1 MTPEEYFSG
10 LIQSGTEY
18 HEAMKA
24 TQMYFPHWSPAPSQ
38 PYNATAPQPVGYQ
51 QVQQPGQSYIQHS
64 TPVAQQY
71 QQPIQYISKAPEK
84 TFYAPLITLGLV
96 FLLMFTPFL
105 TFQHDELSNSEEEE
119 ACEFIYAIFQSGV
132 SGDDPDIDDLDKVNC
147 PMNGFSS
154 TFYSIETIADL
165 DTDQFAD
172 DTSGSDSGEGSD
184 PGDEEDVESEVAMF
198 GISLIMLFLAPII
211 YLLLSI
217 LALVS
222 VGLKK
227 YPTLV
232 GALQL
237 IYVIL
242 FLIFSSMGVIGDG
255 DFELSAGGNF
265 AGIGMY
271 LIGFASIGYFIRK

>member
-18 HEAMKA
+18 HEAMRA
-24 TQMYFPHWSPAPSQ
+24 TRMYFPHWNPASAQPQYPVTGVQTSP
-38 PYNATAPQPVGYQ
+38 YQ
-51 QVQQPGQSYIQHS
+51 QGQQPAQSYIQQS
-64 TPVAQQY
+64 QPVAQYY
-71 QQPIQYISKAPEK
+71 QQPTQYISKKPER

-96 FLLMFTPFL
+96 VLLMFTPFL

-119 ACEFIYAIFQSGV
+119 VCELLYSSIQYGA
-132 SGDDPDIDDLDKVNC
+132 SGDDFEIDDLDTVNC

-165 DTDQFAD
+165 DTDQFTD
-172 DTSGSDSGEGSD
+172 DTSGSDSDGEG
-184 PGDEEDVESEVAMF
+184 DVESEEAMF

-242 FLIFSSMGVIGDG
+242 FLVFSSMGVIGDG

>member
-38 PYNATAPQPVGYQ
+38 PYGATAPQPVGYQ

-64 TPVAQQY
+64 TPVTQQY

-132 SGDDPDIDDLDKVNC
+132 SGDDSDIDDLDKVNC

-172 DTSGSDSGEGSD
+172 DTSGSDPDE
-184 PGDEEDVESEVAMF
+184 EEDVESEVAMF
-198 GISLIMLFLAPII
+198 GIALIMLFLAPII

>member
-38 PYNATAPQPVGYQ
+38 PYGATAPQPVGYQ

-132 SGDDPDIDDLDKVNC
+132 SGDDSDIDDLDKVNC

-172 DTSGSDSGEGSD
+172 DTSGSDPAE
-184 PGDEEDVESEVAMF
+184 EEDVESEVAMF
-198 GISLIMLFLAPII
+198 GIALIMLFLAPII

>member
-18 HEAMKA
+18 HEAMRA
-24 TQMYFPHWSPAPSQ
+24 TRMYFPHWNPASAQPQYPVTGVQTSP
-38 PYNATAPQPVGYQ
+38 YQ
-51 QVQQPGQSYIQHS
+51 QVQQPEQSYIQQS
-64 TPVAQQY
+64 QPVAQYY
-71 QQPIQYISKAPEK
+71 QQPTQYISKKPER

-96 FLLMFTPFL
+96 VLLMFTPFL

-119 ACEFIYAIFQSGV
+119 VCELLYSSIQYGA
-132 SGDDPDIDDLDKVNC
+132 SGDDFEIDDLDTVNC

-165 DTDQFAD
+165 DTDQFTD
-172 DTSGSDSGEGSD
+172 DTSGSDSDGEG
-184 PGDEEDVESEVAMF
+184 DVESEEAMF

-242 FLIFSSMGVIGDG
+242 FLVFSSMGVIGDG

>member
-38 PYNATAPQPVGYQ
+38 PYGATAPQPVGYQ

-64 TPVAQQY
+64 TPVTQQY

-132 SGDDPDIDDLDKVNC
+132 SGDDSDIDDLDKVNC

-172 DTSGSDSGEGSD
+172 DTSGSDPAE
-184 PGDEEDVESEVAMF
+184 EEDVESEVAMF
-198 GISLIMLFLAPII
+198 GIALIMLFLAPII

>member
-38 PYNATAPQPVGYQ
+38 PYGATAPLPVTYQ
-51 QVQQPGQSYIQHS
+51 QAQQPGQSYIQHS
-64 TPVAQQY
+64 APVTQQY
-71 QQPIQYISKAPEK
+71 QQPIQYIAKAPEK

-96 FLLMFTPFL
+96 VLLMFTPFL
-105 TFQHDELSNSEEEE
+105 TFQHDDLSNSEEEDV
-119 ACEFIYAIFQSGV
+119 CEGFYYAIQAGA
-132 SGDDPDIDDLDKVNC
+132 SGDELDFDDINTKC

-154 TFYSIETIADL
+154 TFYSIDTVANI
-165 DTDQFAD
+165 DTDAFTD
-172 DTSGSDSGEGSD
+172 DSAESTSEPQD
-184 PGDEEDVESEVAMF
+184 DEDIESEEAMF
-198 GISLIMLFLAPII
+198 VVALVMLLSAPII
-211 YLLLSI
+211 YLILSI
-217 LALVS
+217 IALAS

-227 YPTLV
+227 YPTAIGV
-232 GALQL
+232 LQL
-237 IYVIL
+237 IYVVA
-242 FLIFSSMGVIGDG
+242 FLIISSIGYI
-255 DFELSAGGNF
+255 DFGSEELTVGGNF

>member
-64 TPVAQQY
+64 TPVTQQY

-132 SGDDPDIDDLDKVNC
+132 SGDDSDIDDLDKVNC

-172 DTSGSDSGEGSD
+172 DTSGSDPDE
-184 PGDEEDVESEVAMF
+184 EEDVESEVAMF
-198 GISLIMLFLAPII
+198 GIALIMLFLAPII

>member
-38 PYNATAPQPVGYQ
+38 PYGAAAPQPVGYQ

-64 TPVAQQY
+64 APVAQQY
-71 QQPIQYISKAPEK
+71 QQPIQYIAKVPEK
-84 TFYAPLITLGLV
+84 TYYAPLITLGLIL
-96 FLLMFTPFL
+96 LLMFTPFL
-105 TFQHDELSNSEEEE
+105 TFQHDELSNSEEEDV
-119 ACEFIYAIFQSGV
+119 CEGFYYAIQAGA
-132 SGDDPDIDDLDKVNC
+132 SGDELDFDDINTKC

-154 TFYSIETIADL
+154 TFYSIDTVANI
-165 DTDQFAD
+165 DTDAFTDDSAD
-172 DTSGSDSGEGSD
+172 STSEPQD
-184 PGDEEDVESEVAMF
+184 DEDIESEEAMF
-198 GISLIMLFLAPII
+198 VVALVMLLSAPII
-211 YLLLSI
+211 YLILSI
-217 LALVS
+217 LALAS

-227 YPTLV
+227 YPTAIGV
-232 GALQL
+232 LQL
-237 IYVIL
+237 IYVVA
-242 FLIFSSMGVIGDG
+242 FLIISSIGYI
-255 DFELSAGGNF
+255 DFGSEELTVGGNF

>member
-38 PYNATAPQPVGYQ
+38 PYGATAPQPVGYQ

-64 TPVAQQY
+64 TPVTQQY

-119 ACEFIYAIFQSGV
+119 VCELLYSSIQYGA
-132 SGDDPDIDDLDKVNC
+132 SGDDFEIDDLDTVNC

-172 DTSGSDSGEGSD
+172 DTSGSDPAE
-184 PGDEEDVESEVAMF
+184 EEDVESEVAMF
-198 GISLIMLFLAPII
+198 GIALIMLFLAPII

>member
-18 HEAMKA
+18 HEAMRA
-24 TQMYFPHWSPAPSQ
+24 TRMYFPHWNPASAQPQYPVTGVQTSP
-38 PYNATAPQPVGYQ
+38 YQ
-51 QVQQPGQSYIQHS
+51 QVQQPAQSYIQQS
-64 TPVAQQY
+64 QPVAQYY
-71 QQPIQYISKAPEK
+71 QQPTQYISKKPER

-96 FLLMFTPFL
+96 VLLMFTPFL

-119 ACEFIYAIFQSGV
+119 VCELLYSSIQYGA
-132 SGDDPDIDDLDKVNC
+132 SGDDFDIDDLDTVNC

-165 DTDQFAD
+165 DTDQFTD
-172 DTSGSDSGEGSD
+172 DTSGSDSDGEG
-184 PGDEEDVESEVAMF
+184 DVESEEAMF

-242 FLIFSSMGVIGDG
+242 FLVFSSMGVIGDG

>member
-18 HEAMKA
+18 HEAMRA
-24 TQMYFPHWSPAPSQ
+24 TRMYFPHWNPASAQPQYPVTGVQTSP
-38 PYNATAPQPVGYQ
+38 YQ
-51 QVQQPGQSYIQHS
+51 QVQQPAQSYIQQS
-64 TPVAQQY
+64 QPVAQYY
-71 QQPIQYISKAPEK
+71 QQPTQYISKKPER

-96 FLLMFTPFL
+96 VLLMFTPFL

-119 ACEFIYAIFQSGV
+119 VCELLYSSIQYGA
-132 SGDDPDIDDLDKVNC
+132 SGDDFEIDDLDTVNC

-165 DTDQFAD
+165 DTDQFTD
-172 DTSGSDSGEGSD
+172 DTSGSDSDGEG
-184 PGDEEDVESEVAMF
+184 DVESEEAMF

-242 FLIFSSMGVIGDG
+242 FLVFSSMGVIGDG

>member
-18 HEAMKA
+18 HEAMRA
-24 TQMYFPHWSPAPSQ
+24 TRMYFPHWNPASAQPQYPVTGVQTSP
-38 PYNATAPQPVGYQ
+38 YQ
-51 QVQQPGQSYIQHS
+51 QVQQPAQSYIQQS
-64 TPVAQQY
+64 QPVAQYY
-71 QQPIQYISKAPEK
+71 QQPTQYISKKPER

-96 FLLMFTPFL
+96 VLLMFTPFL

-119 ACEFIYAIFQSGV
+119 VCELLYSSIQYGA
-132 SGDDPDIDDLDKVNC
+132 SGDDFEIDDLDTVNC

-165 DTDQFAD
+165 DTDQFTD
-172 DTSGSDSGEGSD
+172 DTSGSDSDDEG
-184 PGDEEDVESEVAMF
+184 DVESEKAMF

-242 FLIFSSMGVIGDG
+242 FLVFSSMGVIGDG

>member
-24 TQMYFPHWSPAPSQ
+24 TQMYFPHWSPTPSQ
-38 PYNATAPQPVGYQ
+38 PYGATASQPVGYQ

-71 QQPIQYISKAPEK
+71 QQPIQYIAKAPEK

-105 TFQHDELSNSEEEE
+105 TFQHDDLSNNEEEE
-119 ACEFIYAIFQSGV
+119 ACEFIYAIFQSGA
-132 SGDDPDIDDLDKVNC
+132 SGDDPDIDDLDTVNC

-172 DTSGSDSGEGSD
+172 DTSGSDPS
-184 PGDEEDVESEVAMF
+184 DEEDVESEVAMF

-242 FLIFSSMGVIGDG
+242 FLIFSSMGVVGDG

>member
-18 HEAMKA
+18 HEAMRA
-24 TQMYFPHWSPAPSQ
+24 TRMYFPHWNPASAQPQYPVAGVQTSP
-38 PYNATAPQPVGYQ
+38 YQ
-51 QVQQPGQSYIQHS
+51 QVQQPAQSYIQQS
-64 TPVAQQY
+64 QPVAQYY
-71 QQPIQYISKAPEK
+71 QQPTQYISKKPER

-96 FLLMFTPFL
+96 VLLMFTPFL

-119 ACEFIYAIFQSGV
+119 VCELLYSSIQYGA
-132 SGDDPDIDDLDKVNC
+132 SGDDFDIDDLDTVNC

-165 DTDQFAD
+165 DTDQFTD
-172 DTSGSDSGEGSD
+172 DTSGSDSDGEG
-184 PGDEEDVESEVAMF
+184 DVESEEAMF

-232 GALQL
+232 GAFQL

-242 FLIFSSMGVIGDG
+242 FLVFSSMGVIGDG

>member
-38 PYNATAPQPVGYQ
+38 PYGATAPQPVGYQ

-64 TPVAQQY
+64 TPVTQQY

-84 TFYAPLITLGLV
+84 TFYAPLITFGLV

-105 TFQHDELSNSEEEE
+105 TFQHDDLSNNEEEE
-119 ACEFIYAIFQSGV
+119 ACELIYAIFQSGA
-132 SGDDPDIDDLDKVNC
+132 SGDDPDIDDLDTVNC

-172 DTSGSDSGEGSD
+172 DTSGSDPAE
-184 PGDEEDVESEVAMF
+184 EEDVESEVAMF
-198 GISLIMLFLAPII
+198 GIALIMLFLAPII

>member
-38 PYNATAPQPVGYQ
+38 PYGAIASQPTGYQ

-64 TPVAQQY
+64 APVAQQY
-71 QQPIQYISKAPEK
+71 QQPIQYIAKAPEK

-96 FLLMFTPFL
+96 VLLMFTPFL

-119 ACEFIYAIFQSGV
+119 ACEVIYAILQTGV
-132 SGDDPDIDDLDKVNC
+132 SGDDVDFDEMDDINC
-147 PMNGFSS
+147 PMNGYSS
-154 TFYSIETIADL
+154 TFYSIETIADI
-165 DTDQFAD
+165 DTDGFAS
-172 DTSGSDSGEGSD
+172 DTPGDSSGSDSGDG
-184 PGDEEDVESEVAMF
+184 EDVESEFAMF
-198 GISLIMLFLAPII
+198 GIAMIMLFLSPII
-211 YLLLSI
+211 YLIFSL
-217 LALVS
+217 LALAS

-232 GALQL
+232 GVLQL
-237 IYVIL
+237 IYVVL
-242 FLIFSSMGVIGDG
+242 FLIISSMGVVGEDS
-255 DFELSAGGNF
+255 FEFSAHGNF
-265 AGIGMY
+265 AGIGVY
-271 LIGFASIGYFIRK
+271 LIGFVSAGYLIRK

>member
-132 SGDDPDIDDLDKVNC
+132 SGDDSDIDDLDKVNC

-172 DTSGSDSGEGSD
+172 DTSESD
-184 PGDEEDVESEVAMF
+184 PDEEEDVESEVAMF
-198 GISLIMLFLAPII
+198 GIALIMLFLAPII

>member
-1 MTPEEYFSG
+1 
-10 LIQSGTEY
+10 
-18 HEAMKA
+18 
-24 TQMYFPHWSPAPSQ
+24 MYFPHWNPAPAQ
-38 PYNATAPQPVGYQ
+38 PQYPVTGVQTSPYQ
-51 QVQQPGQSYIQHS
+51 QVQQPAQSYIQQS
-64 TPVAQQY
+64 QPVAQYY
-71 QQPIQYISKAPEK
+71 QQPTQYISKKPER

-96 FLLMFTPFL
+96 VLLMFTPFL

-119 ACEFIYAIFQSGV
+119 VCELLYSSIQYGA
-132 SGDDPDIDDLDKVNC
+132 SGDDFEIDDLDTVNC

-165 DTDQFAD
+165 DTDQFTD
-172 DTSGSDSGEGSD
+172 DTSGSDSDGEG
-184 PGDEEDVESEVAMF
+184 DVESEEAMF

-242 FLIFSSMGVIGDG
+242 FLVFSSMGVIGDG